1 MHYEGRYDNRTFNA
15 YYHDVGKYE
24 LLTSARERELILR
37 YKVCSKCNA
46 EIPQRIRRQGC
57 PECGEAPPPKLK
69 NKLYTCSCGFTYD
82 VYMTPIYCLTCG
94 TDRDFAAR
102 DELITSNLRFVVKTA
117 RGFTRDHGKLLQ
129 LTSAGNVGLLIA
141 LDKFDIHANTRFL
154 TYAAWWVRKEML
166 DEINASGLVHVPVG
180 KQKEHR
186 RKLKTKLYQCKHCDL
201 QLEQPKQFAEY
212 VSCTGGSHDFALIT
226 EDKPLHTVFSLDRID
241 AMTGD
246 NVEQDVIDSNVAS
259 VLHNILNTINL
270 KNRDKF
276 IVLQYYNIPEPTRRT
291 SSKSLHQ
298 LSEIVGI
305 TPERVRQVKERALQ
319 TIRVE
324 LKRRSIGS
332 LGDLLPET
340 CG

>member
-1 MHYEGRYDNRTFNA
+1 MIYDGRYDNRTFNA
-15 YYHDVGKYE
+15 YYHDVGKYD
-24 LLTSARERELILR
+24 LLSSAKERELILR
-37 YKVCSKCNA
+37 YKVCSKCDT

-69 NKLYTCSCGFTYD
+69 NKLYTCTCGFTYD
-82 VYMTPIYCLTCG
+82 IYTTPIYCLACG
-94 TDRDFAAR
+94 TDRDFDAR
-102 DELITSNLRFVVKTA
+102 VELITSNLRFVVKTA
-117 RGFTRDHGKLLQ
+117 KGFTRDQGKLLQ
-129 LTSAGNVGLLIA
+129 LTSAGNVGLLVA
-141 LDKFDIHANTRFL
+141 LDKFDIHAETRFL

-186 RKLKTKLYQCKHCDL
+186 RKLKTRVYKCKYCDL
-201 QLEQPKQFAEY
+201 RLEQPKQFGEY
-212 VSCTGGSHDFALIT
+212 ISCVGAAHDFALVT
-226 EDKPLHTVFSLDRID
+226 EDTPLHTVFSLDKIH
-241 AMTGD
+241 AMTSD
-246 NVEQDVIDSNVAS
+246 DVEQDVIDSNVAS
-259 VLHNILNTINL
+259 VLHDILNTINL
-270 KNRDKF
+270 KGRDLF

-324 LKRRSIGS
+324 LKRRSIVS
-332 LGDLLPET
+332 LEDLFSET
-340 CG
+340 CC